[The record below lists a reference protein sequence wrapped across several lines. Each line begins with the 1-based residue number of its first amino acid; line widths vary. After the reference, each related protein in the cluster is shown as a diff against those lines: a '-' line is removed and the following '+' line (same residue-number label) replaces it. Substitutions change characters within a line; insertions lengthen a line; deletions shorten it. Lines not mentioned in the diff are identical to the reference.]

1 MDALAYSCNT
11 FYFSEFRD
19 IVDKF
24 GFSNPQK
31 GLDLFKDYC
40 RQMGLGTLLEVDY
53 PHESPGNVPGSN
65 YYDKIY
71 PKNRGGWRSPTIMSV
86 GIGQGELQLTTLQ
99 MANLAACIANRGYWY
114 RPHIAKTFKDKT
126 PIPAR
131 FLERQT
137 VQINPRNFEIVV
149 EGMAQCV
156 NRGTARI
163 AALPDIQ
170 VCGKTGT
177 SQNPHGDDHSV
188 FFAFAPKD
196 NPQIAIAVYVENAG
210 WGASYAA
217 PIAGLMIEKYIKRS
231 IAPERLPL
239 EEKMVKANLI
249 DKVLANR
256 PKVAVQPGRQPAGS
270 RDSLPNPNEV
280 PSDVPDPLK
289 GGATTLSTERQR
301 KK

>member
-1 MDALAYSCNT
+1 
-11 FYFSEFRD
+11 
-19 IVDKF
+19 
-24 GFSNPQK
+24 
-31 GLDLFKDYC
+31 
-40 RQMGLGTLLEVDY
+40 
-53 PHESPGNVPGSN
+53 
-65 YYDKIY
+65 
-71 PKNRGGWRSPTIMSV
+71 MSV

-114 RPHIAKTFKDKT
+114 RPHIAKMFKDKT

-131 FLERQT
+131 FLEIQR
-137 VQINPRNFEIVV
+137 VPVDPKNFDIVI

-177 SQNPHGDDHSV
+177 SQNPHGEDHSV

-217 PIAGLMIEKYIKRS
+217 PIASLMIEKYLKGR

-239 EEKMVKANLI
+239 EERMIQANLI

-256 PKVAVQPGRQPAGS
+256 PKIAGRPNQPPV
-270 RDSLPNPNEV
+270 RDSLPNPIEV
-280 PSDVPDPLK
+280 PSDVPETP
-289 GGATTLSTERQR
+289 GGGETTRSTANRR
-301 KK
+301 NR